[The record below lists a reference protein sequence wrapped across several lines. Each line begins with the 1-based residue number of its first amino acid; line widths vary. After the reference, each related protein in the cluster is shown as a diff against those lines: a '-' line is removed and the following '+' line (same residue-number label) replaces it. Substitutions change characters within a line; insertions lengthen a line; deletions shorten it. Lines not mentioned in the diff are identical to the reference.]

1 MEQEFSLSQYLAVL
15 RRRWYVVALTV
26 IVTVLGAA
34 LYSFFLQPARYRA
47 SALLMAQPQKYTWR
61 LDVNFQTVTEDLRLD
76 RRSDYSILV
85 SERGPGQELAQR
97 VIDKMG
103 DALPA
108 DLRSPEDLWRAVTVK
123 NGTGRLMTLEAGAP
137 TAALAQT
144 LANMW
149 AGIWIAEV
157 DVRYGQSGD
166 KAKFEAAL
174 IQARE
179 RMAAATKALQDFQ
192 ARTGLGLGLGNQ
204 MTTLQE
210 GAMAAGLTALQQ
222 ELVLKSS
229 TLAEYR
235 VALDRVA
242 ALKAQAETAKAS
254 GAAVS
259 TLSLEVLDLP
269 LLAQRGQLTHQ
280 RVEGMNGDI
289 NLFLQALVDEE
300 RSLTETAKSLSSE
313 TIPLQAELAAQIQ
326 EHNQL
331 KRLYDQSEEAVRA
344 LERKVAEIAIQQ
356 GIVGTP
362 LVLLS
367 PASMAS
373 FPVWITNL
381 ALAGVVGFLGGILL
395 AFAFGRKKG

>member
-1 MEQEFSLSQYLAVL
+1 
-15 RRRWYVVALTV
+15 
-26 IVTVLGAA
+26 
-34 LYSFFLQPARYRA
+34 
-47 SALLMAQPQKYTWR
+47 
-61 LDVNFQTVTEDLRLD
+61 
-76 RRSDYSILV
+76 
-85 SERGPGQELAQR
+85 
-97 VIDKMG
+97 
-103 DALPA
+103 
-108 DLRSPEDLWRAVTVK
+108 
-123 NGTGRLMTLEAGAP
+123 
-137 TAALAQT
+137 
-144 LANMW
+144 
-149 AGIWIAEV
+149 
-157 DVRYGQSGD
+157 
-166 KAKFEAAL
+166 
-174 IQARE
+174 
-179 RMAAATKALQDFQ
+179 
-192 ARTGLGLGLGNQ
+192 
-204 MTTLQE
+204 
-210 GAMAAGLTALQQ
+210 MAAGLTALQQ